1 VFANSSRPNLGF
13 IIFCSKLIRPLSK
26 LALTNK
32 VQGVY
37 GAEDRNVLE
46 VHEDLSTG
54 ATQQFDDGVEFGKRS
69 ISLLQHF
76 YFLLSNVKSNVN

>member
-1 VFANSSRPNLGF
+1 VGEIKNYEDVVLGYVPQV
-13 IIFCSKLIRPLSK
+13 IRPLSK
-26 LALTNK
+26 LALPDK

-54 ATQQFDDGVEFGKRS
+54 ATQQFDDGVEF
-69 ISLLQHF
+69 
-76 YFLLSNVKSNVN
+76 

>member
-1 VFANSSRPNLGF
+1 
-13 IIFCSKLIRPLSK
+13 
-26 LALTNK
+26 

-54 ATQQFDDGVEFGKRS
+54 ATQQFDDGVEFRKRS
-69 ISLLQHF
+69 IFELVLGMLARLPAVYLKYMRS
-76 YFLLSNVKSNVN
+76 

>member
-1 VFANSSRPNLGF
+1 
-13 IIFCSKLIRPLSK
+13 
-26 LALTNK
+26 

-54 ATQQFDDGVEFGKRS
+54 ATQQFDDGVEFRKRS
-69 ISLLQHF
+69 NIGPSHENFQGPICRRLSPIRIKRILLACHRCF
-76 YFLLSNVKSNVN
+76 TAVST

>member
-1 VFANSSRPNLGF
+1 MVLLMVRYDPHFFPLIYSDFCSNFYSRP
-13 IIFCSKLIRPLSK
+13 IRPLSK
-26 LALTNK
+26 LALPDK

-54 ATQQFDDGVEFGKRS
+54 ATQQFDDGVEFRKRS
-69 ISLLQHF
+69 IT
-76 YFLLSNVKSNVN
+76 N